1 MMTMKMMMKVKGKL
15 WEKRERKASIYV

>member
-1 MMTMKMMMKVKGKL
+1 MTMKMMMKVKGKL